1 MKATKLCLE
10 RTTLIRMLN
19 LGKEVQERV
28 LQVVDAVPECEKGSV
43 NVVIKLSI
51 YNLIST

>member
-28 LQVVDAVPECEKGSV
+28 QQEADAVPECEKGSV